1 MQLPRLDL
9 GGRTLKQNQT
19 ELIPGLDQLVTRHAV
34 FEGYRSQ
41 YGFLEER
48 KLKPSECE
56 AEIRKAGPEDLT
68 EGFLILEEDHKPSE
82 IG

>member
-1 MQLPRLDL
+1 M
-9 GGRTLKQNQT
+9 
-19 ELIPGLDQLVTRHAV
+19 DQLVTRHAV

-48 KLKPSECE
+48 KLKPSEYE
-56 AEIRKAGPEDLT
+56 AEIKRAGPEDLT
-68 EGFLILEEDHKPSE
+68 EGFLILDGDRKLGE